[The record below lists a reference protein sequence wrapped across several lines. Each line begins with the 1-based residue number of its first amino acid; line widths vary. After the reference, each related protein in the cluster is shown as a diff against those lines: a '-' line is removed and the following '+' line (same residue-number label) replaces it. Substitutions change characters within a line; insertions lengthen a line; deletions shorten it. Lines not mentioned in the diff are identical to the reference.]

1 MGIIPAVD
9 STFLEILA
17 VLLATGAVAG
27 IAAGLLGVGGGI
39 VIVPMLYW
47 ISPLL
52 NLAPDVVV
60 HTAVGTS
67 LATIIPTSIA
77 SVSAHARRGA
87 VDGGL
92 LKLWGPAV
100 FVGAALGGIASG
112 YLDGKA
118 LAGVFGVV
126 ALGVAVNMALPK
138 PLILADAIPASA
150 MINRLIA
157 SAIGFVSA
165 LMGIGGGTLS
175 VPTLALFSFPI
186 HRAVGTASAFGLA
199 IAVPAVA
206 GYIHG
211 GWGVVGRSEFSLGY
225 VDLRAAVPLVI
236 MTVLFAPL
244 GARIAHSIDR
254 TPLKRC
260 FAAFLAVTAV
270 RMLT

>member
-1 MGIIPAVD
+1 LPAID
-9 STFLEILA
+9 STFVEIVAIL
-17 VLLATGAVAG
+17 VGTGLIAG

-47 ISPLL
+47 ISPML
-52 NLAPDVVV
+52 NVGSAVVV
-60 HTAVGTS
+60 HVAVATS

-77 SVSAHARRGA
+77 SVRAHNRRGA
-87 VDGGL
+87 VDFDL

-100 FVGAALGGIASG
+100 FVGAALGGMVSG
-112 YLDGKA
+112 YLGGKA

-126 ALGVAVNMALPK
+126 ALVVAVNMALPK
-138 PLILADAIPASA
+138 SLIFADAIPRSTST
-150 MINRLIA
+150 NRLIA
-157 SAIGFVSA
+157 TAIGFISA

-175 VPTLALFSFPI
+175 VPTLSLFNFPI

-199 IAVPAVA
+199 IALPAVA
-206 GYIHG
+206 GYIYG
-211 GWGVVGRSEFSLGY
+211 GWDVPGRAPFSLGY
-225 VDLRAAVPLVI
+225 VDFRAAIPLAA

-260 FAAFLAVTAV
+260 FAAFLAVTAI

>member
-1 MGIIPAVD
+1 MPAIDWTLV
-9 STFLEILA
+9 EIFA
-17 VLLATGAVAG
+17 ILLGTGAIAG
-27 IAAGLLGVGGGI
+27 TAAGLLGVGGGI

-52 NLAPDVVV
+52 KVAPDVMV
-60 HTAVGTS
+60 HAAVATS

-77 SVSAHARRGA
+77 SVRAHNRRGA
-87 VDGGL
+87 VDVGL

-100 FVGAALGGIASG
+100 FAGAALGGIASG

-126 ALGVAVNMALPK
+126 ALIVAVNMALPK
-138 PLILADAIPASA
+138 PLILADAIPGSA
-150 MINRLIA
+150 AVNRLMA
-157 SAIGFVSA
+157 AAIGFVSA

-175 VPTLALFSFPI
+175 VPTLSLFSFPI

-199 IAVPAVA
+199 IAVPAVV
-206 GYIHG
+206 GYVYS
-211 GWGVVGRSEFSLGY
+211 GWDVPGRSPFSLGY
-225 VDLRAAVPLVI
+225 VNLLAALPLVA

-244 GARIAHSIDR
+244 GARIAHGIDR
-254 TPLKRC
+254 TWLKRC

>member
-1 MGIIPAVD
+1 MPPID
-9 STFLEILA
+9 STLVQTLAIL
-17 VLLATGAVAG
+17 LGTGAIAG

-47 ISPLL
+47 ISPMLEMEP
-52 NLAPDVVV
+52 AVVV
-60 HTAVGTS
+60 HAAVATS

-77 SVSAHARRGA
+77 SVRAHRRRGA
-87 VDGGL
+87 VDSDL

-126 ALGVAVNMALPK
+126 ALVVAVNMALTK
-138 PLILADAIPASA
+138 PLILADAVPASA
-150 MINRLIA
+150 TINRLIA
-157 SAIGFVSA
+157 TAIGFVSA

-199 IAVPAVA
+199 IAVPAVT
-206 GYIHG
+206 GYIYG
-211 GWGVVGRSEFSLGY
+211 GWDVPGRSPYSLGY
-225 VDLRAAVPLVI
+225 VSVLAAIPLVV

-244 GARIAHSIDR
+244 GAKIAHSIDR

-260 FAAFLAVTAV
+260 FAAFLAVTAF

>member
-1 MGIIPAVD
+1 MPAFD
-9 STFLEILA
+9 STFVEIVA
-17 VLLATGAVAG
+17 ILLGTGALAG
-27 IAAGLLGVGGGI
+27 FAAGLLGVGGGI

-52 NLAPDVVV
+52 KLDPAVVV
-60 HTAVGTS
+60 HTAVATS
-67 LATIIPTSIA
+67 LATIIPTSIS
-77 SVSAHARRGA
+77 SVRAHHRRGA
-87 VDGGL
+87 VDVDL

-126 ALGVAVNMALPK
+126 ALVVAVNMALPK
-138 PLILADAIPASA
+138 PLILADAIPGSASV
-150 MINRLIA
+150 NRLMA
-157 SAIGFVSA
+157 TAIGFLSA
-165 LMGIGGGTLS
+165 LMGIGGVTLS

-206 GYIHG
+206 GYIYG
-211 GWGVVGRSEFSLGY
+211 GWDIPGRSPYSFGY
-225 VDLRAAVPLVI
+225 VNVLAAIPLVI

-244 GARIAHSIDR
+244 GAKAAHSISR
-254 TPLKRC
+254 TWLKRC
-260 FAAFLAVTAV
+260 FAAFLAVTAL

>member
-1 MGIIPAVD
+1 MPAID
-9 STFLEILA
+9 QTFVEILA
-17 VLLATGAVAG
+17 ILLGTGAIAG
-27 IAAGLLGVGGGI
+27 TAAGLLGVGGGI

-52 NLAPDVVV
+52 GLAPDVVV

-77 SVSAHARRGA
+77 SVRAHARRGA
-87 VDGGL
+87 VDGRL

-100 FVGAALGGIASG
+100 FGGAALGGIASA
-112 YLDGKA
+112 YLDGGA

-126 ALGVAVNMALPK
+126 ALVVAVNMALPK
-138 PLILADAIPASA
+138 PLILADAIPASPA
-150 MINRLIA
+150 INRLIA
-157 SAIGFVSA
+157 TAIGFVSA

-199 IAVPAVA
+199 IAVPAVV
-206 GYIHG
+206 GYVWG
-211 GWGVVGRSEFSLGY
+211 GWDVPGRSAYSLGY

-244 GARIAHSIDR
+244 GARIAHGIDR

-260 FAAFLAVTAV
+260 FAIFLAITAI

>member
-1 MGIIPAVD
+1 MPAFD
-9 STFLEILA
+9 STFVEIVA
-17 VLLATGAVAG
+17 ILLGTGAIAG
-27 IAAGLLGVGGGI
+27 FAAGLLGVGGGI

-52 NLAPDVVV
+52 DVDPAVVV
-60 HTAVGTS
+60 HMAVATS

-77 SVSAHARRGA
+77 SVRAHHCRGA
-87 VDGGL
+87 VDVDL

-100 FVGAALGGIASG
+100 FVGAALGGTTSG

-126 ALGVAVNMALPK
+126 ALVVAVNMVLPK
-138 PLILADAIPASA
+138 PLVLADAIPGSA
-150 MINRLIA
+150 AINRLMA
-157 SAIGFVSA
+157 GAIGFVSA

-175 VPTLALFSFPI
+175 VPTLSLFSFPI

-206 GYIHG
+206 GYIYG
-211 GWGVVGRSEFSLGY
+211 GWDVPGRSPFSVGY
-225 VDLRAAVPLVI
+225 VNILAAVPLMV

-244 GARIAHSIDR
+244 GAKTAHSIDR
-254 TPLKRC
+254 TWLKRC
-260 FAAFLAVTAV
+260 FGAFLAVTAI

>member
-1 MGIIPAVD
+1 MPAID
-9 STFLEILA
+9 STFVEIVA
-17 VLLATGAVAG
+17 ILLGTGVVAG

-52 NLAPDVVV
+52 KLEPTVVV

-77 SVSAHARRGA
+77 SVRAHARRGA
-87 VDGGL
+87 VDVAL
-92 LKLWGPAV
+92 LTLWGPAV
-100 FVGAALGGIASG
+100 LAGAALGGVASG

-126 ALGVAVNMALPK
+126 ALVVAVNMALPK
-138 PLILADAIPASA
+138 PLILADAVPASA
-150 MINRLIA
+150 AVNRLMA
-157 SAIGFVSA
+157 AAIGFVSA

-186 HRAVGTASAFGLA
+186 HRAVGTASAFGVA
-199 IAVPAVA
+199 IAVPAVI
-206 GYIHG
+206 GYIYG
-211 GWGVVGRSEFSLGY
+211 GWDVPGRSPFSLGY
-225 VDLRAAVPLVI
+225 VNLLAAIPLAA

-254 TPLKRC
+254 TLLKRC
-260 FAAFLAVTAV
+260 FAAFLAVTAI

>member
-1 MGIIPAVD
+1 MA
-9 STFLEILA
+9 IL
-17 VLLATGAVAG
+17 LGTGAIAG
-27 IAAGLLGVGGGI
+27 VAAGLLGVGGGI

-52 NLAPDVVV
+52 GWATEVVV

-77 SVSAHARRGA
+77 SVRAHNRRGA
-87 VDGGL
+87 VDVGL

-112 YLDGKA
+112 YLDGNA

-126 ALGVAVNMALPK
+126 ALVVAVNMALPK
-138 PLILADAIPASA
+138 PIVLADAIPGSA
-150 MINRLIA
+150 MLNRLIA
-157 SAIGFVSA
+157 TAIGFVSA

-175 VPTLALFSFPI
+175 VPTLALFNFPI

-199 IAVPAVA
+199 IAVPAVF
-206 GYIHG
+206 GYVHG
-211 GWGVVGRSEFSLGY
+211 GWDAPGRSAFSLGY
-225 VDLRAAVPLVI
+225 VDFRAAIPLVI

-260 FAAFLAVTAV
+260 FAAFLAVTAI